1 MIVFLLRL
9 SVSWLS
15 RNHSCIGC
23 VFRMS
28 ATRSS
33 ACCVENPFVYQ
44 LHAENA
50 RFQSRFVLSRGSFE
64 VAAFQKRFYSIHP
77 CAVFCEY
84 FLWDIWNYLDTSLI
98 SLAVWGG
105 TTSDNMSTIW
115 RGGVNHDNSVPGQI
129 LEGQLSSVE
138 LSWAQVELMCGLALD
153 QYYSAIAADA
163 VPTIRC
169 AGWNAFKHCIG
180 KPPWLQFTP

>member
-9 SVSWLS
+9 SVSWMS

-129 LEGQLSSVE
+129 SEGQLSSVE
-138 LSWAQVELMCGLALD
+138 LRLNWCVAWPWTSTIVPLLPMPFRQFDAQAEMLSSTA
-153 QYYSAIAADA
+153 
-163 VPTIRC
+163 
-169 AGWNAFKHCIG
+169 
-180 KPPWLQFTP
+180 